1 MTEAATR
8 YEGAQADETQ
18 ETSSSEARLR
28 PLEPII
34 LMNNSQS
41 FLSRLAIQSIIS
53 LKRRVRPACAAVAGR
68 PHAAR
73 LLTLRMEAKL
83 GGINDLLP

>member
-1 MTEAATR
+1 
-8 YEGAQADETQ
+8 
-18 ETSSSEARLR
+18 
-28 PLEPII
+28 
-34 LMNNSQS
+34 MNNSQS